1 MKDIQNIDEL
11 RFHLTENMNSMILD
25 LLIVQQML
33 NESKLNKKE
42 RQLLENQ
49 KKELLRLFRIEFQKH
64 NVEQIKKYNELMN
77 KKKKKEKQ
85 VVKTLFLYFFLF
97 PYCFDKSIP
106 FKQV

>member
-25 LLIVQQML
+25 LLIVQQIL

-42 RQLLENQ
+42 KELLENQ

-77 KKKKKEKQ
+77 K
-85 VVKTLFLYFFLF
+85 
-97 PYCFDKSIP
+97 
-106 FKQV
+106 

>member
-11 RFHLTENMNSMILD
+11 RFHLTENMNNMMLD

-77 KKKKKEKQ
+77 K
-85 VVKTLFLYFFLF
+85 
-97 PYCFDKSIP
+97 
-106 FKQV
+106 

>member
-64 NVEQIKKYNELMN
+64 NVKQIKKYNELMN
-77 KKKKKEKQ
+77 K
-85 VVKTLFLYFFLF
+85 
-97 PYCFDKSIP
+97 
-106 FKQV
+106 

>member
-11 RFHLTENMNSMILD
+11 RFHLTEIMNSMILD
-25 LLIVQQML
+25 LLIIQQML

-77 KKKKKEKQ
+77 K
-85 VVKTLFLYFFLF
+85 
-97 PYCFDKSIP
+97 
-106 FKQV
+106 

>member
-25 LLIVQQML
+25 LLIVQQIL

-42 RQLLENQ
+42 KELLENQ
-49 KKELLRLFRIEFQKH
+49 KKELLKLFRIEFQKN

-77 KKKKKEKQ
+77 K
-85 VVKTLFLYFFLF
+85 
-97 PYCFDKSIP
+97 
-106 FKQV
+106 

>member
-1 MKDIQNIDEL
+1 
-11 RFHLTENMNSMILD
+11 MILD

-77 KKKKKEKQ
+77 K
-85 VVKTLFLYFFLF
+85 
-97 PYCFDKSIP
+97 
-106 FKQV
+106 